1 MACQPEINIWACPL
15 PRRPGRAVATRHLP
29 HIPFRAQTGRS
40 IAHAKVSITIYPGL
54 KTGNPRFFRAIS
66 GVNFQKTTVAFNED
80 SRVKIPTILHLC
92 RLGYTYLSLNKA
104 KWDETNN
111 IFPDIFKES
120 ISRINSDLKLAP
132 GDLTR
137 LFDEIALSLEN
148 EDLGKVF
155 HEKLL
160 DQSGVRLIDFKY
172 FDNNSFHV
180 VTELTCKKDEEEFRP
195 DITLLINGMPL
206 VFIEVKKPNNQDG
219 IQAELNRIH
228 KRFQN
233 KKFRNFVNITQLMI
247 FSNNMEYQEDSLEQL
262 GGAFYATT
270 AYGKVSLNYF
280 REDKESNFDLN
291 KILKPI
297 DQDTENLVLKDT
309 NYVGIKNSQEFIT
322 NKNPDSPTNRICTSL
337 LQRDRLAF
345 LLKYAFAYVK
355 SEEGLQ
361 KHIMRY
367 PQIFASK
374 AIQKKL
380 DEGVRKGIIWHTQG
394 SGKTALAY
402 YNVKCLT
409 DYFQSKNIIPKFYFI
424 VDRLDLLIQAAKEF
438 RSRGLVVHEIE
449 SKSDFVR
456 DITTT
461 SVIHNDSGKRE
472 ITVVNIQRFQ
482 DDPSVTRN
490 ADYNLDI
497 QRVYFLDEVHR
508 SYNPKGSFLAN
519 LNESDPNAIKIG
531 LTGTPLL
538 GSDYNSRALF
548 GNYIHKYYYN
558 ASIADGYTL
567 RLIREEIETKYKLE
581 MKKALEEIDILKGAG
596 DKKKVYAHP
605 KFVEPMLKY
614 IVEDFEKARA
624 TMDDPSIGGMV
635 ICDSSEQAEKLYE
648 IFQFKYANNSIE
660 EALPLAA
667 EPAPSYAE
675 DRKKK
680 YKPTT
685 ASIILSDIGTK
696 KYRED
701 LIDDFKDGKTDL
713 LFVFNMLLTG
723 FDAPRLKKLYLGRL
737 IKKHNLLQAL
747 TRVNRTY
754 KNFRY
759 GYVVDFADI
768 EEEFKKTNQDYFN
781 ELQEELGDE
790 LQHYSDLFKTTEEI
804 EKDIQE
810 IKEAL
815 FHFNTANAETFS
827 QQVSQISDR
836 GEMLKITRALNTARE
851 LYNLIRL
858 SGNYDLLDKLDFQQ
872 LTVLA
877 RVANSR
883 LTMINTLETL
893 KTGQETTNLLN
904 LALEDVIFAFTKIK
918 EEEMVLADQLR
929 NTLQR
934 TREKLAGI
942 FDQKD
947 PVFISLKEELER
959 LFKKKNL
966 SEVTQEEMEANIKAL
981 NEIYA
986 KARELERKNQLLRS
1000 KYRNDEKY
1008 ARIHKR
1014 LMEKDPLTE
1023 SEAKLF
1029 EVLSSL
1035 KTEVDNHILQNSNM
1049 LENESFVEKMIL
1061 RLVIDQIKNKH
1072 QIPLDAAT
1080 SKRINQLIVNE
1091 YMNEFLGRA
1100 A

>member
-1 MACQPEINIWACPL
+1 M
-15 PRRPGRAVATRHLP
+15 
-29 HIPFRAQTGRS
+29 
-40 IAHAKVSITIYPGL
+40 K
-54 KTGNPRFFRAIS
+54 
-66 GVNFQKTTVAFNED
+66 FNED
-80 SRVKIPTILHLC
+80 SRVKIPTILHLI
-92 RLGYTYLSLNKA
+92 RLGYQYLSLSGQS
-104 KWDETNN
+104 WDEANN
-111 IFPDIFKES
+111 IFTDIFKES
-120 ISRINSDLKLAP
+120 ILRINPGLTEVDVSKLY
-132 GDLTR
+132 DVVSLT
-137 LFDEIALSLEN
+137 LEN

-155 HEKLL
+155 YEKLI
-160 DQSGVRLIDFKY
+160 DQSGTKLIDFKN

-180 VTELTCKKDEEEFRP
+180 VTELPCIKDDEEFRP

-247 FSNNMEYQEDSLEQL
+247 FSNNMEYGEDSLQQL
-262 GGAFYATT
+262 EGAFYATT
-270 AYGKVSLNYF
+270 AYGKVLLNYF
-280 REDKESNFDLN
+280 REEDKFDLN
-291 KILKPI
+291 KILKPF
-297 DQDTENLVLKDT
+297 DDDVENFVLKDT
-309 NYVGIKNSQEFIT
+309 NYVGIKTSQEFIT
-322 NKNPDSPTNRICTSL
+322 NKNPDSPTNRVCTSL

-345 LLKYAFAYVK
+345 MLRYAFAYVK
-355 SEEGLQ
+355 ETTGLQ
-361 KHIMRY
+361 KHVMRY

-374 AIQKKL
+374 AIQTKL
-380 DEGVRKGIIWHTQG
+380 DDGVRKGIIWHTQG

-402 YNVKCLT
+402 YNVKCLA
-409 DYFQSKNIIPKFYFI
+409 DYFQGKNIIPKFYFI

-449 SKSDFVR
+449 SKNDFVK
-456 DITTT
+456 DIKTI

-472 ITVVNIQRFQ
+472 ITVVNIQKFK
-482 DDPSVTRN
+482 DDPSVARN

-538 GSDYNSRALF
+538 GSDFNSRALF

-581 MKKALEEIDILKGAG
+581 LKKALEEIDILKGAG

-605 KFVEPMLKY
+605 KYVEPMLKY
-614 IVEDFEKARA
+614 IVEDFEKART
-624 TMDDPSIGGMV
+624 TMDDTTIGGMV
-635 ICDSSEQAEKLYE
+635 ICDSSEQAEKLNE
-648 IFQFKYANNSIE
+648 IFQYQYADKANEIE
-660 EALPLAA
+660 LSMAA
-667 EPAPSYAE
+667 EPSISYHEA
-675 DRKKK
+675 KKK
-680 YKPTT
+680 KFKPST
-685 ASIILSDIGTK
+685 ASLILHDIGTK
-696 KYRED
+696 EDREN
-701 LIDDFKDGKTDL
+701 LIDAFKDGKTDL
-713 LFVFNMLLTG
+713 LFVFGMLLTG
-723 FDAPRLKKLYLGRL
+723 FDAPRLKKLYLGRI

-781 ELQEELGDE
+781 ELQDELGDE
-790 LQHYSDLFKTTEEI
+790 LKYYSDLFKTPQEI

-815 FHFNTANAETFS
+815 FHFDTENAETFS

-836 GEMLKITRALNTARE
+836 GEMLKVARALNTARE

-883 LTMINTLETL
+883 LTMINTLEAL

-904 LALEDVIFAFTKIK
+904 LALEDVIFAFTKVK

-986 KARELERKNQLLRS
+986 KARELERKNQLLRT

-1029 EVLSSL
+1029 DVLSGL

-1072 QIPLDAAT
+1072 QMPLDAAT
-1080 SKRINQLIVNE
+1080 SKRINQLIVKE

>member
-1 MACQPEINIWACPL
+1 M
-15 PRRPGRAVATRHLP
+15 
-29 HIPFRAQTGRS
+29 
-40 IAHAKVSITIYPGL
+40 K
-54 KTGNPRFFRAIS
+54 
-66 GVNFQKTTVAFNED
+66 FNED
-80 SRVKIPTILHLC
+80 SRVKIPTLLHLC

-120 ISRINSDLKLAP
+120 ISRINSDLNLTE

-137 LFDEIALSLEN
+137 LYDEIALSLEN

-155 HEKLL
+155 HEKLI
-160 DQSGVRLIDFKY
+160 DQSGIRLIDFKN

-180 VTELTCKKDEEEFRP
+180 VTELPCKKDDEEFRP
-195 DITLLINGMPL
+195 DVTLLINGMPL

-219 IQAELNRIH
+219 IQAEVNRMQ
-228 KRFQN
+228 KRSQN

-247 FSNNMEYQEDSLEQL
+247 FSNNMEYREESLQQL
-262 GGAFYATT
+262 EGAFYATSS
-270 AYGKVSLNYF
+270 YGKIVLNYF
-280 REDKESNFDLN
+280 REDKENKIDLN
-291 KILKPI
+291 KILKPA
-297 DQDTENLVLKDT
+297 DEDTENLVLKDT
-309 NYVGIKNSQEFIT
+309 NYVGIKNAQEFIT

-337 LQRDRLAF
+337 LQRERLAF
-345 LLKYAFAYVK
+345 LLQYAFAYVK
-355 SEEGLQ
+355 ENTGLQ

-367 PQIFASK
+367 PQLFASK
-374 AIQKKL
+374 AIQAKL

-394 SGKTALAY
+394 SGKTALTY

-409 DYFQSKNIIPKFYFI
+409 DYFQNKNIIPKFYFI
-424 VDRLDLLIQAAKEF
+424 VDRLDLLIQAGKEF
-438 RSRGLVVHEIE
+438 RSRGLVVHEIN
-449 SKSDFVR
+449 SRNDFVK
-456 DITTT
+456 DIKTT

-472 ITVVNIQRFQ
+472 ITVVNIQKFK
-482 DDPSVTRN
+482 DDPDVVRN
-490 ADYNLDI
+490 TDYNLNI

-567 RLIREEIETKYKLE
+567 RLIREEIETKYKLS
-581 MKKALEEIDILKGAG
+581 MQKALEEIDILKGEG
-596 DKKKVYAHP
+596 DKKTVYAHP
-605 KFVEPMLKY
+605 RFVEPMLDY
-614 IVEDFEKARA
+614 IVEDFEKAR
-624 TMDDPSIGGMV
+624 TTHDDPSIGGMV
-635 ICDSSEQAEKLYE
+635 ICDSSEQAERLYE
-648 IFQFKYANNSIE
+648 IFQFKYARKE
-660 EALPLAA
+660 VHQELPLAA
-667 EPAPSYAE
+667 EPSLSYVGE
-675 DRKKK
+675 RKKK
-680 YKPTT
+680 YNPTS
-685 ASIILSDIGTK
+685 ASIILHDIGTK
-696 KYRED
+696 QEREAE
-701 LIDDFKDGKTDL
+701 IEAFKDGKTDL
-713 LFVFNMLLTG
+713 LFVYNMLLTG

-790 LQHYSDLFKTTEEI
+790 MEHYSNLFKTPAEI
-804 EKDIQE
+804 EKDIQS
-810 IKEAL
+810 IKEVL
-815 FHFNTANAETFS
+815 FHFDTENAEVFS
-827 QQVSQISDR
+827 QQISQITDR
-836 GEMLKITRALNTARE
+836 AEMLKITRALNTARE

-858 SGNYDLLDKLDFQQ
+858 SGNYDLLDKLDFQK

-877 RVANSR
+877 REANNH
-883 LTMINTLETL
+883 LALINAREVLENSD
-893 KTGQETTNLLN
+893 ETTNLLN
-904 LALEDVIFAFTKIK
+904 LALEDVIFAFTKVK

-934 TREKLAGI
+934 TREKLGGN

-966 SEVTQEEMEANIKAL
+966 SEVTKEEMEANIKAL
-981 NEIYA
+981 NEIYD
-986 KARELERKNQLLRS
+986 KARELERKNQLLRA
-1000 KYRNDEKY
+1000 KYQNDEKY

-1014 LMEKDPLTE
+1014 LMEKDPLTP

-1029 EVLSSL
+1029 EVLSAL
-1035 KTEVDNHILQNSNM
+1035 KQEVDNQILQNSNI

-1072 QIPLDAAT
+1072 QMPLDTAT
-1080 SKRINQLIVNE
+1080 SKRINQLIVKE